1 EQFVDF
7 FKGTA
12 LVGAVNAGNVA
23 DALSGPNKPWYTLAT
38 KLGLVASLLGSDATS
53 LEVTALVP
61 EGSNLKNITV
71 LPSAAVAGYLGGVT
85 KDPRLNIL
93 NAPTLSKQKG
103 INLSSNRAPATSGP
117 GLKLTVKL
125 SSGVATIVGSLEGE
139 AAVLRSIG
147 DSDFIGGLQL
157 AGDQLFFQA
166 QPGKGGFAG
175 VEG

>member
-1 EQFVDF
+1 
-7 FKGTA
+7 
-12 LVGAVNAGNVA
+12 
-23 DALSGPNKPWYTLAT
+23 
-38 KLGLVASLLGSDATS
+38 
-53 LEVTALVP
+53 
-61 EGSNLKNITV
+61 
-71 LPSAAVAGYLGGVT
+71 YLGGVT

-117 GLKLTVKL
+117 DLKLTLKL

-139 AAVLRSIG
+139 AVVLRSIG

-175 VEG
+175 VEAVLTQGGISATAVQRSTTGELTWFVARVTGVTSVSNIPAGDLSAPQLLTF